1 MTEAAKPGKQLPAP
15 SILVSPPED
24 EEDLEEDEEELP
36 EQPLLSTKKLE
47 KYDLH
52 KNLNNYGYELP
63 HFTKIMIIQILVC
76 LMQSIGDE

>member
-52 KNLNNYGYELP
+52 KNLNNYGMNYH